1 MLASTG
7 RFDVS
12 VNPFVPNARFPYL
25 LKTKIFTVLVGF
37 QGVEN
42 RCIGN
47 EWVNQS
53 FDSDC
58 TRS

>member
-1 MLASTG
+1 MLARTG

-37 QGVEN
+37 QGGREQVHWE
-42 RCIGN
+42 RMG
-47 EWVNQS
+47 
-53 FDSDC
+53 
-58 TRS
+58 